1 MFCWLRLLVMVI
13 FVNSSRPQ
21 ISRLYY
27 FNFFL
32 LSGQFFPDFIYIL
45 KYFSE
50 ISQQKSIYTDSLI
63 LSNYFL

>member
-1 MFCWLRLLVMVI
+1 MVI

-32 LSGQFFPDFIYIL
+32 LSGQFFPDLIYLL

-50 ISQQKSIYTDSLI
+50 ITQQKSIYTDNLI
-63 LSNYFL
+63 LFNYVL